1 MPIDACNHE
10 PVRADASFHPVLF
23 YTLSI
28 AIAWIAWAPLLLHKL
43 RDLALPVPYPVA
55 LFVCQTVGAFAPL
68 LSLFLIQRIKGP
80 RNWSS
85 ARSERFADV
94 PLHWILLP
102 ASESPP

>member
-68 LSLFLIQRIKGP
+68 LSLFLIQRIKGS

>member
-55 LFVCQTVGAFAPL
+55 LFVCQTVGTFAPL
-68 LSLFLIQRIKGP
+68 LSLFLIQWIKGP